1 MSGNQIKINLLKNNL
16 KKNILDKIVQ
26 GYRPIVSV
34 ANENEVEFF
43 KRVNNKSIEAIDS
56 SEIVEIEK
64 RNDKRWIC
72 IILPTYADRNAFHAQ
87 LKNLSNHIGVI
98 SKCPNKYIVT
108 IIVTVQ
114 WKNSKQK
121 KWCEAFLI
129 RILNTTEKKDNI
141 KLYGMTL
148 RSSCKNESLNAVI
161 ETFRKRKQDRIP
173 ERIGWF
179 DDDVWMDSNCFTN
192 MIEKTFIENLC
203 AVGAIKTKKRRPD
216 LSSSIIYYLMKFTK
230 PPIKH
235 PTGCALIVPF
245 SVIKNG
251 LPCELTEGGFIFF
264 ELLDPTHENPFHL
277 LRVAENASVS
287 YYVGAGKGNNSNHI
301 RKTLIDHWML
311 IASYPEKALTYL
323 RQLLFWGLWPLS
335 RIDRKE
341 RFIKSIFRWNVKA
354 IYFILFSICGMELF
368 VRGFL
373 KKPATINVKKAITN
387 IGK

>member
-1 MSGNQIKINLLKNNL
+1 MKNYLLKN
-16 KKNILDKIVQ
+16 ILNKIFQ
-26 GYRPIVSV
+26 GYRPIVSI
-34 ANENEVEFF
+34 AKEVEFL
-43 KRVNNKSIEAIDS
+43 KRVNNKSLETIDS

-64 RNDKRWIC
+64 GDDKRWIC
-72 IILPTYADRNAFHAQ
+72 IILPTYAGRNAFQTQ

-98 SKCPNKYIVT
+98 SRCPNKYIVT
-108 IIVTVQ
+108 IIVAVQ

-129 RILNTTEKKDNI
+129 RILNKTENKDNI

-148 RSSCKNESLNAVI
+148 RSSCKNDSLNAVI
-161 ETFRKRKQDRIP
+161 ETLRKSKKNRIP
-173 ERIGWF
+173 QKIGWF
-179 DDDVWMDSNCFTN
+179 DDDVWLDSNCFIN
-192 MIEKTFIENLC
+192 MIEETFIENLC
-203 AVGAIKTKKRRPD
+203 AVGAEKTRKRRSD

-235 PTGCALIVPF
+235 PTGCALIVPY

-251 LPCELTEGGFIFF
+251 LPYEFTEDGFIFF

-287 YYVGAGKGNNSNHI
+287 YYVGAGKGNNSNRI
-301 RKTLIDHWML
+301 RRTLIDHWML

-354 IYFILFSICGMELF
+354 IYFILFSICGIELYI
-368 VRGFL
+368 RGVF
-373 KKPATINVKKAITN
+373 KKPVTFNAKKAITH